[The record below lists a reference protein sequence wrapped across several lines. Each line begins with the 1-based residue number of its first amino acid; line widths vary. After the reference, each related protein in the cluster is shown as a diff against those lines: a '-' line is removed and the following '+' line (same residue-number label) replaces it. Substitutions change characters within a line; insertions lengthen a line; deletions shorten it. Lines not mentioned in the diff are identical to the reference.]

1 MTFKFYIFDLDG
13 TLLDLGNIRA
23 YAEKIFTLTLLT
35 LNAPKIPNREERLKF
50 WLAGNEFIKI
60 LNKWGI
66 LEPRNFWKIYD
77 KIDFEQRKVLIKQNK
92 IGLFND
98 VIEILQEIYKKSNRL
113 AILTNTTGYVVDYIL
128 KKFNIIDFFHDIFSM
143 GPGINESFAK
153 PSPKGIFSILR
164 KFNYNPKNSK
174 ALMIGDSIVDIIAA
188 KKANISSCLIKRQFK
203 IETKPY
209 DQWEFQPDYVIESLT
224 ELIDL

>member
-13 TLLDLGNIRA
+13 TLLNLGNIRD
-23 YAEKIFTLTLLT
+23 YAEQVFTLTLNT
-35 LNAPKIPNREERLKF
+35 LKAPKIPDREERLKF
-50 WLAGNEFIKI
+50 WLAGKDFIKI
-60 LNKWGI
+60 LNKWDI
-66 LEPRNFWKIYD
+66 PEPYNFWKTYD

-98 VIEILQEIYKKSNRL
+98 VKDILKKIYNKSNRL
-113 AILTNTTGYVVDYIL
+113 AIVTNTSGYVVDYIL
-128 KKFNIIDFFHDIFSM
+128 KKFNISEFFHEIFCM
-143 GPGINESFAK
+143 GPEIDETFAK
-153 PSPKGIFSILR
+153 PSPRGILSILR
-164 KFNYNPKNSK
+164 KFNYNPLNSN

-209 DQWEFQPDYVIESLT
+209 NRWEYQPDYVIEGLS
-224 ELIDL
+224 ELIYL